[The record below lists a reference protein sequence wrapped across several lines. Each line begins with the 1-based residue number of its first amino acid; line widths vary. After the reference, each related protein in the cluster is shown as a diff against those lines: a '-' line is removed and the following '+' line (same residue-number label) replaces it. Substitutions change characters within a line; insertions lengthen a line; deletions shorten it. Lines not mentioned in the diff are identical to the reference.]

1 MTSDAVAADDGL
13 RPAGAYAS
21 LGVYLGQLWRR
32 RSYIVH
38 VPRQELRSRNMNT
51 ALGSMWHLLNPA
63 LSILIYFVIFGVV
76 LDITRGVEYYIAYLS
91 IGVMTFSF
99 TQKAITSASTSLV
112 RNGGLMRS
120 VSFPRAMLPMTT
132 VTTELL
138 TYLPGVVLFLI
149 VTVLNGAPV
158 RTTWLLLPVLV
169 VVQYVFNVGAGL
181 IAARLNHT
189 FRDIGNILPFVFRL
203 LFYGSGVLFYVGAYV
218 EDPTLRWFFYVNP
231 VFCILTLY
239 RWAVLGMPA
248 DMIEVASLAIWTAAV
263 LIGGMWWFRR
273 GEATYGN

>member
-1 MTSDAVAADDGL
+1 MTSDAVDDGL

-21 LGVYLGQLWRR
+21 LGAYLSQLWRR

-91 IGVMTFSF
+91 IGVMAFTF
-99 TQKAITSASTSLV
+99 TQKSITSASATLA

-138 TYLPGVVLFLI
+138 TYLPGIALFLI

-158 RTTWLLLPVLV
+158 RITWLLLPALV

-189 FRDIGNILPFVFRL
+189 FRDIENILPFIFRL

-218 EDPTLRWFFYVNP
+218 EDPALRWFFYVNP

-248 DMIEVASLAIWTAAV
+248 DMIEVASLAIWTAVV
-263 LIGGMWWFRR
+263 LVGGLWWFRR
-273 GEATYGN
+273 GEASYGN